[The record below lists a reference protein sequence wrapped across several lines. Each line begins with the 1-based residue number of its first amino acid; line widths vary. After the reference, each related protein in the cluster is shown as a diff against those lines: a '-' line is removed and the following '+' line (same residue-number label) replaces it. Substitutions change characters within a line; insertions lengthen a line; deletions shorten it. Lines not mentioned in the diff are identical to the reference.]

1 MIFGGLTKLT
11 VQDYPG
17 KVACIV
23 FTVGCNFRCPYC
35 HNSGLV
41 NANENTIE
49 ESAILEFLKSRVG
62 KIDGVCISG
71 GEPTIHKDLPEFISK
86 VKDLGFSVKLDT
98 NGTNPAML
106 LDLILSGK
114 IDYVAMDIKSS
125 FDNYSIACGNPYV
138 NIDNIKKSIQL
149 IINTGIAHEFRTTVA
164 NGCVTL
170 DDILQISNILD
181 KNDKYFIQKFVD
193 SGKILTIGNFEVSD
207 SFMLD
212 CQDAAKRFVK
222 NTTIR

>member
-41 NANENTIE
+41 NANESTIE

-62 KIDGVCISG
+62 KLDGVCVSG
-71 GEPTIHKDLPEFISK
+71 GEPTIHKDLPDFISK

-106 LDLILSGK
+106 LELILSGK

-125 FDNYSIACGNPYV
+125 FDNYSIACGKYV
-138 NIDNIKKSIQL
+138 NINDIKKSIRL
-149 IINTGIAHEFRTTVA
+149 IINTGIDHEFRTTVA

-170 DDILQISNILD
+170 DDILQISNMID

-193 SGKILTIGNFEVSD
+193 SGKILTNGNFEVSD

-212 CQDAAKRFVK
+212 CQDAARRFVK